1 MEETEAVMDAAA
13 AKPDGSAKD
22 AAAEPGANASMR
34 GSGPTGAFTEV
45 REGMARFRAGQVA
58 CLAARDDAVGGIRAR
73 PGAAFSN
80 PWADF
85 ADRHGPS
92 ALQEAMIRSRP
103 LVPLA
108 ASLAA
113 TAALLLLLGT
123 FGAVIV
129 STPDKGP
136 SRTVADAVRPYGTPG
151 TE

>member
-1 MEETEAVMDAAA
+1 M
-13 AKPDGSAKD
+13 P
-22 AAAEPGANASMR
+22 PGRSRTQVAPLWATV
-34 GSGPTGAFTEV
+34 GGPT
-45 REGMARFRAGQVA
+45 RSARSGKVA
-58 CLAARDDAVGGIRAR
+58 CLAAQDDAVGGIRAR

-80 PWADF
+80 PWAEI

-92 ALQEAMIRSRP
+92 ALQEAMIRFRP

>member
-1 MEETEAVMDAAA
+1 MDASGT
-13 AKPDGSAKD
+13 KPDASGAAVGPRSGAAVRDSRRVD
-22 AAAEPGANASMR
+22 AFGEI
-34 GSGPTGAFTEV
+34 